1 MKFFRQRKVVIG
13 YAQRRALEMLSRRHA
28 NAVPRPGEVTPTGIL
43 RFHTFM
49 DLVAD
54 GLVKATRGRPNPET
68 GETSVVMTI
77 TPAGRDA
84 LATATVAKAP
94 ERRPRARSVPRAGS
108 RASGPRRT
116 STREVA
122 VRH

>member
-1 MKFFRQRKVVIG
+1 MKFFRQQKTVIG
-13 YAQRRALEMLSRRHA
+13 YAQRQALEMLSRRHR
-28 NAVPRPGEVTPTGIL
+28 NAVPRPGEVTPTGVL

-54 GLVKATRGRPNPET
+54 GLVKATRDRPDPAT
-68 GETSVVMTI
+68 GKTPVVMTI
-77 TPAGRDA
+77 TTAGRAA

-108 RASGPRRT
+108 RASSDRRA
-116 STREVA
+116 REGAPV
-122 VRH
+122 H